1 MRRTGTF
8 SPVAQ
13 RTLPSDTVGH
23 VTDEMTTGMQRNND
37 NRNDAA
43 MASAAG
49 MPRSIEVR
57 GARVHNLKNVS
68 VDVPLHRIVGIAG
81 VSGSGKSSLALGVLY
96 AEGSRR
102 YLEALS
108 TYTRRR
114 LTQASRA
121 AVDEVLHVPASL
133 ALHQRPAVPGVRST
147 FGTMTELLNSL
158 RLLFSRCAS
167 HVCAHCGARNRPTL
181 AVAAEQP
188 FLCASCG
195 ERIVPPSAESL
206 AFNSAGACP
215 TCSGTG
221 IVRTVNRAALVP
233 DESKSID
240 EGAVLPWGS
249 LMWDLMK
256 QVAGAMGV
264 RTNVPFKDLTAEER
278 RIVFEGPAVKKHI
291 LYRPKKGDDF
301 AELDFTYYNAVYTV
315 ENALAKA
322 KDEKGLKRVAKFL
335 TEGECPDCHGTRL
348 SAASREPRVG
358 ADWSDKAT
366 AARLMQGKAQ
376 AEEYGLNL
384 AQATALTLDEAV
396 AWVRQV
402 PGTMPGEMQP
412 MARNIVESFLDV
424 ARRLLELGLGYLS
437 LDRAGA
443 TLSTGERQRVQLAR
457 AVRNRTTGV
466 LYVLDEPSIGLHPAN
481 VDGLLGVMR
490 DLKADGNSVVVVDH
504 DTRVLA
510 ACDHLIEMGPVA
522 GADGGHVIAQG
533 SVAEV
538 AASAESRIAP
548 FIGVAGQHRLRKP
561 IDIEHMFAFGH
572 IRLRTSAIHTVKPL
586 SVDIPRGRLVAV
598 TGVSGSGKT
607 TMVLESLI
615 PSLKANADGTAL
627 PTHVVSVEADGI
639 MRANLIDSSP
649 IGANVRST
657 VATYADIHDDLRRAF
672 ARSETAKQAGFK
684 AGDFSYNTGK
694 LRCPA
699 CDGTGSISLDVQF
712 LPDVTIDCP
721 DCHGSRYASAAD
733 AIRCSFDKSSSAA
746 RSLPELMAL
755 SVDEALKVT
764 GKLKKVQARLH
775 TLHDLGLGYLTL
787 GEPTPALSGGE
798 AQRLKLASE
807 MGRAQSDAVFVFD
820 EPTIG
825 LHPLDVQVLLGV
837 FDRLVASGATV
848 VVIEHDLDLIANAD
862 WLIDMGPGGGESG
875 GRIVATGTPESVA
888 ADPNSITGR
897 YLHIQS

>member
-1 MRRTGTF
+1 
-8 SPVAQ
+8 
-13 RTLPSDTVGH
+13 
-23 VTDEMTTGMQRNND
+23 MQRIRD
-37 NRNDAA
+37 DAR
-43 MASAAG
+43 
-49 MPRSIEVR
+49 PESIEVR
-57 GARVHNLKNVS
+57 GARVHNLKNVD
-68 VDVPLHRIVGIAG
+68 VDVPLGELVGVAG

-121 AVDEVLHVPASL
+121 QVDEVLHVPAAL
-133 ALHQRPAVPGVRST
+133 ALHQRPAVPGMRST

-158 RLLFSRCAS
+158 RLLFSRLAS
-167 HVCAHCGARNRPTL
+167 HVCPHCGAHNEPTL
-181 AVAAEQP
+181 NVAAGLP
-188 FLCASCG
+188 IVCANCG
-195 ERIVPPSAESL
+195 KEFHAPGAESL

-215 TCSGTG
+215 ACAGTG
-221 IVRTVNRAALVP
+221 IVREVNRAALVP

-264 RTNVPFKDLTAEER
+264 RTDVPFKDLTPKER
-278 RIVFEGPAVKKHI
+278 DIVFNGPAVKKHI
-291 LYRPKKGDDF
+291 LYKPKKGDDF
-301 AELDFTYYNAVYTV
+301 AELDFTYFNAVYTV

-322 KDEKGLKRVAKFL
+322 KDEKGLKRVARFL
-335 TEGECPDCHGTRL
+335 EEKTCPDCGGTRL
-348 SAASREPRVG
+348 SEAARAPRV
-358 ADWSDKAT
+358 
-366 AARLMQGKAQ
+366 R
-376 AEEYGLNL
+376 GLNL
-384 AQATALTLDEAV
+384 AEASAMTLDAAV
-396 AWVRQV
+396 DWVRSV
-402 PGTMPGEMQP
+402 PGSLGADMRP
-412 MARNIVESFLDV
+412 MATNICESFLDV
-424 ARRLLELGLGYLS
+424 ARRLLELGLGYLA

-490 DLKADGNSVVVVDH
+490 DLVADGNSVVVVDH
-504 DTRVLA
+504 DVRVLK

-522 GADGGHVIAQG
+522 GAEGGHVIAQG
-533 SVAEV
+533 TVGDV
-538 AASAESRIAP
+538 AANPRSRIAP
-548 FIGVAGQHRLRKP
+548 FLADGESVRERGCMP
-561 IDIEHMFAFGH
+561 VSHMFDLGH
-572 IRLRTSAIHTVKPL
+572 IRMTTSQLHTVKPL
-586 SVDIPRGRLVAV
+586 DVDIPRGRLVAV

-615 PSLKANADGTAL
+615 PALKTRSAGEK
-627 PTHVVSVEADGI
+627 PPEHVRSIDADGI
-639 MRANLIDSSP
+639 ERANLIDATP

-672 ARSETAKQAGFK
+672 ARSDEAKAGGWK
-684 AGDFSYNTGK
+684 AGDFSYNTGR
-694 LRCPA
+694 LRCPT

-712 LPDVTIDCP
+712 LPDIDIECP
-721 DCHGSRYASAAD
+721 DCRGSRYAPEAD
-733 AIRCSFDKSSSAA
+733 AIHRTTKDG
-746 RSLPELMAL
+746 RELTLPQLMAM
-755 SVDEALKVT
+755 SVDQALAVTVDMRKVH
-764 GKLKKVQARLH
+764 ARLT

-807 MGRAQSDAVFVFD
+807 MGRAQSHAVFVFD

-825 LHPLDVQVLLGV
+825 LHPLDVRVLLGV

-848 VVIEHDLDLIANAD
+848 VVIEHDLDVIANAD
-862 WLIDMGPGGGESG
+862 WVIDMGPGGGESG
-875 GRIVATGTPESVA
+875 GRIVAAGTPEQIA
-888 ADPNSITGR
+888 ADANSITGR
-897 YLHIQS
+897 YLR